1 MNKIFIYSLL
11 ALLIINIKVQ
21 ADTLDKALINVL
33 ETNPKILSGQKYTQ
47 SIFEDSNLSGVVYRP
62 RMSLVGSVGHN
73 QSRTTVYSKYSPSSI
88 GINLNQTIFDGYKGK
103 YEIQKS
109 KEDFYKAE
117 FEQISLEQLIFLDA
131 IKVYIDLLYNID
143 LLELKTKN
151 ENIIEEELKS
161 ANISFIMIDIKK
173 SDLLLAEAIYKKAII
188 DISDINKNIINLKTT
203 FKNEIQMEA
212 VDLSVPIINFNYI
225 PNSIDEAILIAKL
238 EHPRILLNQHI
249 INSGNLNTKII
260 ESEKYPQ
267 VNLNANYSKSWNPL
281 SNVKQ
286 SDTLSVAGTVTI
298 PLYDS
303 GLIDSKIRKSSFLE
317 NKYNYDAIQVKNKVI
332 EDVTINWNSI
342 KSLNDAILSE
352 NNFLLV
358 NMDILEAVKEERNNG
373 ISSNL
378 DFLNA
383 QSSVIDTKIRL
394 SKHQFDKLYY
404 SYKLLSSIG
413 RLNLNFLLN

>member
-1 MNKIFIYSLL
+1 
-11 ALLIINIKVQ
+11 
-21 ADTLDKALINVL
+21 
-33 ETNPKILSGQKYTQ
+33 
-47 SIFEDSNLSGVVYRP
+47 
-62 RMSLVGSVGHN
+62 
-73 QSRTTVYSKYSPSSI
+73 
-88 GINLNQTIFDGYKGK
+88 
-103 YEIQKS
+103 
-109 KEDFYKAE
+109 
-117 FEQISLEQLIFLDA
+117 
-131 IKVYIDLLYNID
+131 
-143 LLELKTKN
+143 
-151 ENIIEEELKS
+151 
-161 ANISFIMIDIKK
+161 
-173 SDLLLAEAIYKKAII
+173 
-188 DISDINKNIINLKTT
+188 
-203 FKNEIQMEA
+203 MEA